1 VDPTDKRLQEAK
13 KNMTFILDTTLREI
27 GKRNMQKKIQE
38 AIYAN
43 PSDAPANSEPA
54 PKTKRKPKKKSD

>member
-1 VDPTDKRLQEAK
+1 V
-13 KNMTFILDTTLREI
+13 DTTLREI

-43 PSDAPANSEPA
+43 PSDASANSERA
-54 PKTKRKPKKKSD
+54 PTKRKPKIKSE